1 MVFLKRS
8 SSLKAFP
15 CLNASEH
22 LLSLCLGGK
31 EARVPRALRHCR
43 RTVNRSPWA
52 GCHAH
57 PPAPFSGREGT
68 SCQHHW
74 VCFLQFFPMS
84 YGYIVT
90 DALHKAPQSLRKKSE
105 LQTPLKLASHM
116 LFSLTSFHEL
126 CDRLSLLRFS
136 PESMKQ
142 ETILVKCKTSFFQHP
157 ALYKRWWKVLGKK
170 VHLFLLLGYFSN

>member
-1 MVFLKRS
+1 MY
-8 SSLKAFP
+8 
-15 CLNASEH
+15 
-22 LLSLCLGGK
+22 
-31 EARVPRALRHCR
+31 
-43 RTVNRSPWA
+43 
-52 GCHAH
+52 
-57 PPAPFSGREGT
+57 PAPYDTADEPSTGPRGQAAMLTHPLHSLEEKEPAASTTGFASFS
-68 SCQHHW
+68 
-74 VCFLQFFPMS
+74 FFPMS

-157 ALYKRWWKVLGKK
+157 ALYKQ
-170 VHLFLLLGYFSN
+170 